1 VKLKTIVLV
10 LVCIFLFSTCK
21 DVIFN
26 NPLDPDASRELL
38 KIIKNISTDLSGEGD
53 ITNDGEKL
61 WKINSV
67 GGVYAFDIESGVI
80 IRSISG
86 ITGTGICLVED
97 RLFIC
102 DGSNILYSY
111 DSLSGDLLDQISTTD
126 IYPAFLS
133 SFNGL
138 IFLFDLRSSSF
149 FQYDPITG
157 SSEQLFQVTGFEV
170 GGVEIFREGILFSD
184 RNTNTIYYYSMEGEM
199 INMYLSPAT
208 STQGLTVDSS
218 DYIYLL
224 TLDGQLYKVSLP

>member
-1 VKLKTIVLV
+1 VKLKTIASILA
-10 LVCIFLFSTCK
+10 CIFLFNSCR

-38 KIIKNISTDLSGEGD
+38 KIIKSISTNLSGEGD

-61 WKINSV
+61 WKINTTGS
-67 GGVYAFDIESGVI
+67 VYAFDIESGVI

-86 ITGTGICLVED
+86 ITGTGICLIED
-97 RLFIC
+97 RLYVC
-102 DGSNILYSY
+102 NGTNILYSY
-111 DSLSGDLLDQISTTD
+111 DSLSGDLIDQISTTD

-133 SFNGL
+133 SSDGL
-138 IFLFDLRSSSF
+138 IILYDLRSSSF
-149 FQYDPITG
+149 FRYDPISG
-157 SSEQLFQVTGFEV
+157 SSEQLFQITGFKIGGIEV
-170 GGVEIFREGILFSD
+170 FREGILFSD
-184 RNTNTIYYYSMEGEM
+184 QNTNTIYYYSIDGEM

-208 STQGLTVDSS
+208 STRGLTIDSS